1 VSARHPDLRAD
12 PQAELNA
19 LVERYV
25 AVWNEPDAALRRRR
39 IADLWTPEGANLTKT
54 LEARGYEALE
64 ARVRAS
70 HEKWV
75 RDGGCFFRPR
85 DVQGHHG
92 AVRFKWEMVSVSGGE
107 VISVGYDFLVL
118 ADDGRIRTDYQFI
131 EP

>member
-1 VSARHPDLRAD
+1 MSARHPELRTD

-19 LVERYV
+19 LAERYV
-25 AVWNEPDAALRRRR
+25 AVWNEPDAELRRRR
-39 IADLWTPEGANLTKT
+39 IAELWTPDGANLTKS

-64 ARVRAS
+64 ARVRTS

-75 RDGGCFFRPR
+75 RDGGCFFRPC
-85 DVQGHHG
+85 DAQGNHG
-92 AVRFKWEMVSVSGGE
+92 AVRFKWEMVSMSAGE